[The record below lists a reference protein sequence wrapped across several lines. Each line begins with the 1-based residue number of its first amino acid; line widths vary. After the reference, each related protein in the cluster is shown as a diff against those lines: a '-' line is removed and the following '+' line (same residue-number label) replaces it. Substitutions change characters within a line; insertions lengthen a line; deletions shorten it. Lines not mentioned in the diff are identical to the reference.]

1 MAETFREGVAELE
14 QGASGS
20 GHPAPRSTQQDAL
33 GPCSTSRALKGN
45 TKGTVALP
53 WPPAPAVR
61 PGSAW
66 ELGAAAG
73 SRSVTEHGSGGTV
86 MAAGSSTDAGL
97 RWVGKR
103 APKDSVNSAALG
115 AQAPR
120 LSYPISV
127 QLPPQRPPRRCSCY
141 DGVNGAPSCSCK
153 LPYTRPCSS

>member
-1 MAETFREGVAELE
+1 MAELE
-14 QGASGS
+14 HGASGS

-53 WPPAPAVR
+53 WPRAPAVR

-86 MAAGSSTDAGL
+86 MAAGSSTAPLMLGSAGL
-97 RWVGKR
+97 GRGH
-103 APKDSVNSAALG
+103 
-115 AQAPR
+115 
-120 LSYPISV
+120 
-127 QLPPQRPPRRCSCY
+127 QRTVSTQQPLAR
-141 DGVNGAPSCSCK
+141 K
-153 LPYTRPCSS
+153 LPGCPIPSASSSHHSDRPDIVLAMMG